1 MTGLEHEPEMVKS
14 FDGTLIAGRR
24 IGEGDSTPLLVCG
37 SVGAGLSVWRRTLR
51 ELPPGRPV
59 LMWDMRGLF
68 ESSLPQGGR
77 IDARAH
83 AEDAVAVL
91 DAFEVEQVHVAA
103 WSTGGRVAI
112 EFASAYPERTRSLTL
127 ICAGYGH
134 SIGHLARLEFSALLP
149 RVAGVARVFASP
161 LGGAFR
167 RLVERPEIGGIVRQ
181 SGMTAP
187 SADISALVD
196 LLREM
201 ASCDTQMLLKIYGE
215 VAGDSVPELLPGVEA
230 PTLLITA
237 EQDTFTSARM
247 VEEMHEAIP
256 DATFVQYDDATHY
269 LPMEY
274 PAMLA
279 EDLGK
284 FLVAHD

>member
-1 MTGLEHEPEMVKS
+1 MTRLEHEPEMVKS
-14 FDGTLIAGRR
+14 FDETLIAAHRL
-24 IGEGDSTPLLVCG
+24 GEGELTPLLICG

-51 ELPPGRPV
+51 ELPDERPA
-59 LMWDMRGLF
+59 LMWDLRGLL

-77 IDARAH
+77 VDARAH
-83 AEDAVAVL
+83 AEDALAVL
-91 DAFEVEQVHVAA
+91 DAFEVDQVHLAA

-112 EFASAYPERTRSLTL
+112 EFAAAYPERTKSLTL

-149 RVAGVARVFASP
+149 RVAGFARVFAAP

-201 ASCDTQMLLKIYGE
+201 ASCDSQMLLKIYGE
-215 VAGDSVPELLPGVEA
+215 LAGDPAREQLSQIEA

-237 EQDTFTSARM
+237 EQDTFTSAAM

-256 DATFVQYDDATHY
+256 DATFLQYEDATHY
-269 LPMEY
+269 LPIEY

-279 EDLGK
+279 EDLRK
-284 FLVAHD
+284 FVAAHD